1 MASFGNKKVSVM
13 SHGEVQAHILKMDN
27 KIGSDGKALGEDDG
41 NAKNQEKIKQASMKG
56 MMDKQGS
63 GSGKFD

>member
-1 MASFGNKKVSVM
+1 MGIPSGGKKSVKVYG
-13 SHGEVQAHILKMDN
+13 HGEVQGMILAMDKKEGN
-27 KIGSDGKALGEDDG
+27 DGLQEHQGEG
-41 NAKNQEKIKQASMKG
+41 KKSKIKQASMKG